1 MKEFYTNTKTGQEES
16 LLEEKKEQF
25 IYSTECRMGEKGYDE
40 WETAHFFIRIFVT
53 ETVLFLLVIVSALAV
68 LIWEREYQLLQI
80 NSGWFCAVGIVLYV
94 VLRIRSRRGFRR
106 LMLASGKEKL
116 EETIHFY
123 PDHFEDINDRRT
135 RSYGYHQIRSVY
147 ESHHYFILNLDYE
160 LCLLIDKGSISGGTQ
175 DEFVSFLLSQC
186 GNLKK
191 KKIYRSKYRKK
202 VCIILF
208 LLTAVLCVITTIYG
222 ILNPVVIYHI

>member
-1 MKEFYTNTKTGQEES
+1 MKEFHTNPKTGQEES
-16 LLEEKKEQF
+16 PLEEKKERF
-25 IYSTECRMGEKGYDE
+25 IYSTECRMGEKGYGE
-40 WETAHFFIRIFVT
+40 WETAHFFIRIFVK
-53 ETVLFLLVIVSALAV
+53 EIVLFLFMIVSALAV

-80 NSGWFCAVGIVLYV
+80 NSGWFCAVGILLYV

-135 RSYGYHQIRSVY
+135 RSYGYHQIHSIY
-147 ESHHYFILNLDYE
+147 ESHRYFILNLDYE
-160 LCLLIDKGSISGGTQ
+160 LYLLIDKGNISGGTR
-175 DEFVSFLLSQC
+175 DGFVSFVLSQC
-186 GNLKK
+186 GDLKK

-208 LLTAVLCVITTIYG
+208 LLAAVLCVITTIYG